1 MDTFSIL
8 TLQLAKAY
16 GLFIIAAGL
25 CGLFAP
31 DRWRLVIEDF
41 RSSPALTY
49 LSAALVLGLG
59 IALVMAH
66 NLWTDPLAVLVSMFG
81 WISLIE
87 GALLMA
93 VPDAFLRLAG
103 ATVSTHGRTRA
114 WAVLALVF
122 GVALLAAGLLGRA
135 TVSV

>member
-1 MDTFSIL
+1 MDTFSLL

-16 GLFIIAAGL
+16 GLFVIAAGL

-31 DRWRLVIEDF
+31 DRWRLVIDDF
-41 RSSPALTY
+41 RKSPALTY
-49 LSAALVLGLG
+49 LSAVLVFGLG
-59 IALVMAH
+59 VALVMAH
-66 NLWTDPLAVLVSMFG
+66 NLWADPLAVLVSMFG
-81 WISLIE
+81 WIALVE

-103 ATVSTHGRTRA
+103 ATVSTHGRTRT

-122 GVALLAAGLLGRA
+122 GVALLVAGILGRA
-135 TVSV
+135 TISV